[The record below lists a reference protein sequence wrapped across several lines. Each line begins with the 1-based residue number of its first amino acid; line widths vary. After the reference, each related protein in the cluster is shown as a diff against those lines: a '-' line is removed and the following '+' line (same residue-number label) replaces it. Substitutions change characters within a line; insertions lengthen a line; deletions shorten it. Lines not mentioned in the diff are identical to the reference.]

1 MREAPHQPGRRRRV
15 AVDAAAGF
23 IIVLLVVQMWLLT
36 ATLESSLAGH
46 DDVALPAFVAS
57 LLLFLAGVAVY
68 LFVQRLDRQRDIDER
83 GGDAEGP
90 WLIR

>member
-1 MREAPHQPGRRRRV
+1 MSEAPHQPGRRRRV

-46 DDVALPAFVAS
+46 DDVALPAFIAS
-57 LLLFLAGVAVY
+57 ALLLLAGVAVDV
-68 LFVQRLDRQRDIDER
+68 FIRRLDRQTDIDESGR
-83 GGDAEGP
+83 GGGP

>member
-1 MREAPHQPGRRRRV
+1 MRNAPHRPGRRRRV

-23 IIVLLVVQMWLLT
+23 VIVLLVVQMWLLT

-46 DDVALPAFVAS
+46 HDVALPAFIAS
-57 LLLFLAGVAVY
+57 VLLFLAGAAVY
-68 LFVQRLDRQRDIDER
+68 VFIQRLDRQRDVDE
-83 GGDAEGP
+83 GASGEGP

>member
-23 IIVLLVVQMWLLT
+23 ILVLLVVQMWLLT

-46 DDVALPAFVAS
+46 HDVALPAFVAS
-57 LLLFLAGVAVY
+57 GLLFLAGGGVY
-68 LFVQRLDRQRDIDER
+68 LFIRRLDRQSDIDVRE
-83 GGDAEGP
+83 GGSGP
-90 WLIR
+90 WLIH

>member
-1 MREAPHQPGRRRRV
+1 V

-46 DDVALPAFVAS
+46 DDVTLPAFVAS
-57 LLLFLAGVAVY
+57 FMLFLAGVAVY
-68 LFVQRLDRQRDIDER
+68 AFIGRLDRQRDIDER
-83 GGDAEGP
+83 QSGEGP